1 MKALILAA
9 GYGKRLYPITKN
21 IPKPLLSVRGR
32 PIIEH
37 LLLKIKNIN
46 SIKEI
51 FVITNNKFY
60 TSFKKW
66 KKGSN
71 FSNVKLIDDGTETPN
86 GRLGAIGDI
95 RYAIA
100 EKGIKSDLLV
110 IGGDNFFEF
119 ELLDFIVFSQTKSPF
134 CSIGVYDIHN
144 KLKARRFGI
153 VKLDT
158 DKRVVSFKEKSRKP
172 DTTLVSPCIYYLTK
186 SRLSLIPKYLDE
198 GNNPDMTGHFISWL
212 YKRDKV
218 YGFIFHGNWIDIG
231 NKASYRFANK
241 PR

>member
-21 IPKPLLSVRGR
+21 IPKPLLNVRGR
-32 PIIEH
+32 PIIEY

-46 SIKEI
+46 SIKEV
-51 FVITNNKFY
+51 FVITNSKFY
-60 TSFKKW
+60 SNFKKW
-66 KKGSN
+66 KKDSN
-71 FSNVKLIDDGTETPN
+71 FSNVRLIDDGTTSLN
-86 GRLGAIGDI
+86 GCLGAIGDI
-95 RYAIA
+95 QYVIS
-100 EKGIKSDLLV
+100 KKQIKSDLLV

-119 ELLDFIVFSQTKSPF
+119 ELLDFVVFAQTKSPF

-144 KLKARRFGI
+144 KLKAKRFGI

-158 DKRVVSFKEKSRKP
+158 DKRVVSFKEKTRKP

-186 SRLSLIPKYLDE
+186 SRLSFISKYLDE

-212 YKRDKV
+212 YRRDKV

-231 NKASYRFANK
+231 NKVAYKSANK
-241 PR
+241 NF